1 MGASA
6 APRTVEPFCSK
17 PRKGAMETS
26 RKLGRSNRVPSAPD
40 CVANDYF
47 SLHRVSV
54 GRPTRSRLMQIKLGR
69 IE

>member
-1 MGASA
+1 
-6 APRTVEPFCSK
+6 
-17 PRKGAMETS
+17 METS